1 MKFSK
6 QLYLFDSLTSLSL
19 DNLIRLKKSLR
30 DDLNKTDRDVL
41 VLLDIAIESK
51 NKSY

>member
-1 MKFSK
+1 MKIK
-6 QLYLFDSLTSLSL
+6 RQLELFDSLTSLSL
-19 DNLIRLKKSLR
+19 DNLIKLKKSLR
-30 DDLNKTDRDVL
+30 EDLNKTDRDVL

>member
-1 MKFSK
+1 MKIK
-6 QLYLFDSLTSLSL
+6 RQLELFDSLTSLSL

-30 DDLNKTDRDVL
+30 EDLNKTDRDVL

-51 NKSY
+51 NKSC